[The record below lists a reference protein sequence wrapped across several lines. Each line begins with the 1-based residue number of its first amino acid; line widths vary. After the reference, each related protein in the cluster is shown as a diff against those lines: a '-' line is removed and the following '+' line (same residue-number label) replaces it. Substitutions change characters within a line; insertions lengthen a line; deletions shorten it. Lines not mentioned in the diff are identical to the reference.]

1 MIYLH
6 IHMREREAKFQT
18 DNWFGIFIDYKLQFQ
33 AVVKNLSLN
42 HTCYTELLT
51 HLYKMLCKTA
61 ARHKFCNA
69 CDFQHVTFYNDPP
82 FVLNMV
88 ADIDVKCCLEVS
100 FPALCFL

>member
-42 HTCYTELLT
+42 HTCYVPNTSL
-51 HLYKMLCKTA
+51 
-61 ARHKFCNA
+61 
-69 CDFQHVTFYNDPP
+69 
-82 FVLNMV
+82 
-88 ADIDVKCCLEVS
+88 
-100 FPALCFL
+100 